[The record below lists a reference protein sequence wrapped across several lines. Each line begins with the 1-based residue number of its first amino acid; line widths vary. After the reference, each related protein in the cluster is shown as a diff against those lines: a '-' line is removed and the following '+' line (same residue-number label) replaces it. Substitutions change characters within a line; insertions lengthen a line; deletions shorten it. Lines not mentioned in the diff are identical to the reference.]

1 MHARSLA
8 RRSIISAKLTTSGL
22 IVKRI
27 QKFSDMHG
35 PLCVESAYP
44 VAMAFVQ
51 RDPGKPIKIL
61 EAEISDCIAMMMN
74 GTVQAVF
81 TDQPVLSWMVTNYAL
96 TGAYVS
102 PILGPNPFS
111 FVYPSGSLLRPFV
124 NPSVIAAQTDPE
136 WIPNAQAITARYFA
150 TGADPTAT
158 AAVSKINKKTA
169 YAAAGFAAIA
179 FAVAFINGDI
189 GPGCLSRLPARARTA
204 LAAPPMPDEECGEQP
219 SLGAVMSELREV
231 KKLLVEMNG
240 GGGGPLGNLARGM
253 KLPAWALGEQNG
265 GSDDT
270 GKLGKLSGVG
280 KLGKPS
286 GGGVPRVSP
295 AAAPSTA
302 QMNAPCGFWGLGGGQ
317 APAEPPRPPS
327 RKSKKKDRA

>member
-1 MHARSLA
+1 M
-8 RRSIISAKLTTSGL
+8 
-22 IVKRI
+22 KRI

-44 VAMAFVQ
+44 VAMQFVQ
-51 RDPGKPIKIL
+51 RDPGKPVKIV

-124 NPSVIAAQTDPE
+124 NPSIIAAQTDPE

-158 AAVSKINKKTA
+158 AAVSKINKSTA
-169 YAAAGFAAIA
+169 YAAAGFAAFA
-179 FAVAFINGDI
+179 FVIAFINGDI
-189 GPGCLSRLPARARTA
+189 GPGCLNHLPARARTA

-231 KKLLVEMNG
+231 KKMLVAMNGGG
-240 GGGGPLGNLARGM
+240 GGGGPLGHLARGM

-265 GSDDT
+265 VSDDM
-270 GKLGKLSGVG
+270 G

-286 GGGVPRVSP
+286 GGGKLGRPSGGVPRVPP

-302 QMNAPCGFWGLGGGQ
+302 QMSAQPCGFWGLGGGQ
-317 APAEPPRPPS
+317 ALAEPPRPPS
-327 RKSKKKDRA
+327 RKTSKKKDKA